1 MIRMP
6 KNFKEM
12 EQYLTYII
20 FAATAL
26 FILFLIVAGIGIVW
40 LKIVLAVLG
49 ILLSAAVV
57 GYLYLTKELLKRRSM
72 WMTTAACAIAVC
84 LFISL
89 ILNFPSPN
97 KYKPAE
103 EKESAYTSSYYINK

>member
-12 EQYLTYII
+12 EQYLTYAIL
-20 FAATAL
+20 AATAI
-26 FILFLIVAGIGIVW
+26 FIIYLIVAGLGIVW
-40 LKIVLAVLG
+40 LKIVLAILG

-57 GYLYLTKELLKRRSM
+57 GYLYITKELLKRRSI

-84 LFISL
+84 TLISL
-89 ILNFPSPN
+89 VLNFPSPN
-97 KYKPAE
+97 KYKPSE
-103 EKESAYTSSYYINK
+103 EKESAPASSYYLDK